1 MEDSAPSRPRFIDS
15 SWVTLFSAAGRAKLA
30 KLRAAGKDPAVG
42 GDVAKRRAA
51 KLVQRVQGQAAWEA
65 EHGIEAD
72 PEEFRREI
80 QPCLQGV
87 TLSAMAKATELSAQY
102 CSLIR
107 RGLKVPHRRHWEQL
121 QHLTD
126 RSASQR

>member
-30 KLRAAGKDPAVG
+30 ELRAAGKDPAVG
-42 GDVAKRRAA
+42 RDVAKRRAA
-51 KLVQRVQGQAAWEA
+51 KLVQRMQDQAAWEA

-72 PEEFRREI
+72 PEEFQREI
-80 QPCLQGV
+80 LPTLQEVSLG
-87 TLSAMAKATELSAQY
+87 AMAKATGLSVQY

-107 RGLKVPHRRHWEQL
+107 RGLNVPHVRHWEAL
-121 QHLTD
+121 KDILAYHD
-126 RSASQR
+126 